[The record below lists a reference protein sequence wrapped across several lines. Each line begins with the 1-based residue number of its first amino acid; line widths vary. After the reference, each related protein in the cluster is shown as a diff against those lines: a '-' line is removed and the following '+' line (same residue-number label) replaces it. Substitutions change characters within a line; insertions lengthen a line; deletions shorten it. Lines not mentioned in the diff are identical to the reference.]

1 MPAVWTSTSPNLSLH
16 GTANLLPWFSVLKL
30 AQSPVLIRSM
40 MSFFRSGL
48 LSFLGVQTLFSA
60 FAVAT
65 DVDLPTTR
73 PNVVIILADDLGIG
87 DTGCYGATV
96 LKTPNIDSLAVN
108 GIRFTQGYAASATCT
123 PSRYALMT
131 GVYPIRHPQA
141 SILPGNAP
149 LIIKPSQ
156 PTLPRLFKD
165 AGYAT
170 FAVGKWHLGL
180 ADGNQDWNKEIRP
193 GLVDLGFDHSF
204 IMAATNDRTPTVYIE
219 DQRCVG
225 LAPNDPLMVDY
236 QKNFDDE
243 PTGKSHPELLT
254 KMTANV
260 GHVDSIVNGIG
271 RIGFQKGS
279 KAAYWIDEDMAD
291 TFNAKALEY
300 VRRAVKGDKPFFLYY
315 GLHQPHCP
323 RVPHPRFV
331 DSTPLGPRG
340 DVIVEA
346 DWQVGELL
354 KLLHEL
360 NVEEDTLIIFTS
372 DNGMVLHDAYIDRAV
387 ELNTKAGHT
396 PSGILR
402 GGKYSRYDGGMH
414 VPFILQWKGTV
425 KPGISDA
432 VVCQIDFLASF
443 ARLTGQLMPQNV
455 DSIDTLDAFLGR
467 SERGRKELVLEAG
480 RQLSFRSENWFLLPN
495 MKQGNAE
502 PRTELFDLSVDPSQ
516 KEDVAAKHPEQV
528 EQMLKRLDEIV
539 R

>member
-1 MPAVWTSTSPNLSLH
+1 MITQLR
-16 GTANLLPWFSVLKL
+16 
-30 AQSPVLIRSM
+30 I
-40 MSFFRSGL
+40 
-48 LSFLGVQTLFSA
+48 FLFVFLCILLFSPA
-60 FAVAT
+60 FA
-65 DVDLPTTR
+65 DTTGPQ

-96 LKTPNIDSLAVN
+96 HKTPNIDSLAEN
-108 GIRFTQGYAASATCT
+108 GIRFTQGYATSATCT
-123 PSRYALMT
+123 PSRYAFMT
-131 GVYPIRHPQA
+131 GVYPIRHPNA

-149 LIIKPSQ
+149 LIIDPKR
-156 PTLPRLFKD
+156 PTLPRVFKE

-193 GLVDLGFDHSF
+193 GLCDLGFDHSF

-225 LAPNDPLMVDY
+225 LDPNDPLLVNY
-236 QKNFDDE
+236 RTNFDGE

-254 KMTANV
+254 KMTANR

-291 TFNAKALEY
+291 IFNGKALGY
-300 VRRAVKGDKPFFLYY
+300 VRRAVGDGKPFFLYY

-323 RVPHPRFV
+323 RVPHSRFV
-331 DSTPLGPRG
+331 GSSPLGPRG

-354 KLLHEL
+354 QLLREL
-360 NVEEDTLIIFTS
+360 NIEENTIVILTS
-372 DNGMVLHDAYIDRAV
+372 DNGMVLDDGYNDMAV
-387 ELNTKAGHT
+387 EMNTKAGHT

-414 VPFILQWKGTV
+414 VPFLLQWKGTV
-425 KPGISDA
+425 KPGVSDA

-443 ARLTGQLMPQNV
+443 AKLTGRPLPQNV

-467 SERGRKELVLEAG
+467 SETGRKELVLEAN
-480 RQLSFRSENWFLLPN
+480 RRLSFRTENWYLVPDVG
-495 MKQGNAE
+495 QGAQH
-502 PRTELFDLSVDPSQ
+502 TELFDLSTDPSQ
-516 KEDVAAKHPEQV
+516 KEDVAAKFPEQV
-528 EQMLKRLDEIV
+528 EQMTQRLKEIV